1 MFKNKI
7 RKSLKNSFL
16 DGAFFSVMFGAGDAY
31 LNPYAIWMQL
41 TPQQIG
47 LLSSF
52 PGLFSSVTQ
61 YKSPVIANILGRK
74 KTILI
79 SVFLQAAMW
88 VPIIA
93 TAFIT
98 GNKGFFFIFFVTLYS
113 TFNAL
118 SGPAWA
124 SLMGQYIPSDKRGLY
139 FSWRNKILGLIT
151 LLSTFFAGIILY
163 FFKLG
168 FFIIFSIA
176 AVCRFISFF
185 FLTKYYEPKTG
196 NKKIVNRD
204 NFFLY
209 FKNFGNDDFV
219 KFSVF
224 VGLMSF
230 AVYLSVPFFAVYMLR
245 DLGFSYLKYMLI
257 TTSASATLLFTLS
270 SWGKHA
276 DAIGNISVIKLSA
289 MMISVLPALWI
300 FSSSTGYLLII
311 QIFAGFAWGG
321 FNLAV
326 VNFIYDKSAKEKRIS
341 NFSFFNLI
349 NGLGIFAGSITGG
362 FLIPNLPM
370 ISGNKILTLFLIS
383 AIVRFTASVLISNIK
398 ESKNIRTIGSFE
410 LFFSIIGIKPVIGVQ
425 QDTVR
430 IE

>member
-1 MFKNKI
+1 MLKNKI
-7 RKSLKNSFL
+7 RSSLKNSFL
-16 DGAFFSVMFGAGDAY
+16 DGAFFSVMFGAGDSY
-31 LNPYAIWMQL
+31 LNPYAIWLQL

-47 LLSSF
+47 FLSSF
-52 PGLFSSVTQ
+52 PGLFSSIAQ
-61 YKSPVIANILGRK
+61 YKSTAITNILGRK

-79 SVFLQAAMW
+79 SVFAHAFMW
-88 VPIIA
+88 LAII
-93 TAFIT
+93 TVFFLSD
-98 GNKGFFFIFFVTLYS
+98 NKGFFLIFFVTLYS
-113 TFNAL
+113 IFGSFA
-118 SGPAWA
+118 GPAWA

-139 FSWRNKILGLIT
+139 FSWRNKVLGLIT

-168 FFIIFSIA
+168 FFIIFSVA

-196 NKKIVNRD
+196 NKIIIRD
-204 NFFLY
+204 NFFSY
-209 FKNFGNDDFV
+209 FKNFGDDDFV

-257 TTSASATLLFTLS
+257 TTSASVTLLLTLS

-276 DAIGNISVIKLSA
+276 DKIGNISVIKLSA
-289 MMISVLPALWI
+289 TMISVLPALWI
-300 FSSSTGYLLII
+300 FSSSTSYLIII

-383 AIVRFTASVLISNIK
+383 AIVRFTASILISNIK
-398 ESKNIRTIGSFE
+398 ESKNVRAVGSFE
-410 LFFSIIGIKPVIGVQ
+410 LFFSIIGIKPIIGVQ

>member
-1 MFKNKI
+1 
-7 RKSLKNSFL
+7 
-16 DGAFFSVMFGAGDAY
+16 MFGAGDAY
-31 LNPYAIWMQL
+31 LNPYAIWLQL

-47 LLSSF
+47 FLSSF
-52 PGLFSSVTQ
+52 PGFFSSVTQ
-61 YKSPVIANILGRK
+61 YKSPKIANILGRK

-79 SVFLQAAMW
+79 SVFLQALMW
-88 VPIIA
+88 LPIIA

-98 GNKGFFFIFFVTLYS
+98 GNKGFFLIFFVTLYS
-113 TFNAL
+113 TFGAL
-118 SGPAWA
+118 AGPAWA
-124 SLMGQYIPSDKRGLY
+124 SLMGQYIPSNKRGLY
-139 FSWRNKILGLIT
+139 FSWRNKILGSIT
-151 LLSTFFAGIILY
+151 LASTFLAGIILY

-168 FFIIFSIA
+168 FFIIFSVA

-196 NKKIVNRD
+196 NKIVHSD
-204 NFFLY
+204 NFFLH

-224 VGLMSF
+224 MGLMSF

-245 DLGFSYLKYMLI
+245 DLGFSYLKYTI
-257 TTSASATLLFTLS
+257 VTTSASVTLLLTLS

-276 DAIGNISVIKLSA
+276 DKIGNISVIKLSA

-300 FSSSTGYLLII
+300 FSSSTIYLLIV

-326 VNFIYDKSAKEKRIS
+326 VNFIYDSSPKEKRIS

-349 NGLGIFAGSITGG
+349 NGLGIFTGSIVGG
-362 FLIPNLPM
+362 FLIPHLPNLF
-370 ISGNKILTLFLIS
+370 GYKVLTVFLLS
-383 AIVRFTASVLISNIK
+383 T
-398 ESKNIRTIGSFE
+398 
-410 LFFSIIGIKPVIGVQ
+410 
-425 QDTVR
+425 TVR
-430 IE
+430 LLLRGA